1 MTLDRKVGFF
11 DGLTYKG
18 GGPMLAWILHRISGL
33 GMIVFVSLHVVAS
46 FFTQQMGSDWAID
59 INIIYESVFFQLFI
73 VFSVLF
79 HALNGMR
86 IIILDIW
93 PKMIRYQREM
103 TWLQWL
109 VFVPLYGLTIF
120 VMLQRFISGG

>member
-1 MTLDRKVGFF
+1 MW
-11 DGLTYKG
+11 
-18 GGPMLAWILHRISGL
+18 AWILHRISGL
-33 GMIVFVSLHVVAS
+33 GMIIFISLHVLAS
-46 FFTQQMGSDWAID
+46 FFTQQFGSNWAIS

-93 PKMIRYQREM
+93 PRLIRYQREVIWM
-103 TWLQWL
+103 QWL
-109 VFVPLYGLTIF
+109 IFIPVYGLTIF
-120 VMLQRFISGG
+120 IMLQRYFTGG